1 MIVVK
6 FGGHAMSDSHGEFAK
21 AIADAI
27 SQGVEIVIVHGG
39 GPQIGSALESAGIT
53 TEFIG
58 GFRVTTPEV
67 FQIVERVL
75 AKEIGPAVT
84 QSLCNHGIKAV
95 AISGRDSKTLIA
107 EKLTTLVDGTR
118 ADLGLVGTVI
128 EVNPEKIQTLVTQ
141 GSVPVISPV
150 ATDALGTHGFNV
162 NADIAAAA
170 IAGALEAQWLII
182 MTDVEGIYR
191 NWPDK
196 DSLISEISVEELQ
209 GIKSTFAD
217 GMAPKVQS
225 CLDAIGAGAHA
236 VRIIDGRNPE
246 ALKSALLG
254 VGGTLVFA

>member
-6 FGGHAMSDSHGEFAK
+6 FGGHAMSDSHGDFAQ

-27 SQGVEIVIVHGG
+27 SLGVEIVSVQGG
-39 GPQIGSALESAGIT
+39 GPQIGTALESAGIT

-67 FQIVERVL
+67 FEIVERVL
-75 AKEIGPAVT
+75 AMEIGPAVA
-84 QSLCNHGIKAV
+84 QSLCSHGIKAV

-170 IAGALEAQWLII
+170 IAGAVLRATGSNKISAGVTPMSRHCSPTKKRW
-182 MTDVEGIYR
+182 
-191 NWPDK
+191 
-196 DSLISEISVEELQ
+196 SLLATTMGRMASAVMPCKRCSV
-209 GIKSTFAD
+209 S
-217 GMAPKVQS
+217 
-225 CLDAIGAGAHA
+225 
-236 VRIIDGRNPE
+236 
-246 ALKSALLG
+246 
-254 VGGTLVFA
+254 

>member
-1 MIVVK
+1 
-6 FGGHAMSDSHGEFAK
+6 MSDSHGEFAQ

-39 GPQIGSALESAGIT
+39 GPQIGAALESAGIT

-67 FQIVERVL
+67 FEIVERVL
-75 AKEIGPAVT
+75 AKEIGPAVA
-84 QSLCNHGIKAV
+84 QSLCSHGIKAV

-107 EKLTTLVDGTR
+107 EKLTTLVDGSN

-196 DSLISEISVEELQ
+196 ESLISEISVEELQ
-209 GIKSTFAD
+209 GIKSTFTD

-236 VRIIDGRNPE
+236 VRIIDGRNPQ

>member
-1 MIVVK
+1 
-6 FGGHAMSDSHGEFAK
+6 MSDSHGEFAQ

-75 AKEIGPAVT
+75 AKEIGPAVA

-128 EVNPEKIQTLVTQ
+128 EVNPARDSKASDTRKRASSFT
-141 GSVPVISPV
+141 GSNGCTWHTWI
-150 ATDALGTHGFNV
+150 
-162 NADIAAAA
+162 
-170 IAGALEAQWLII
+170 
-182 MTDVEGIYR
+182 
-191 NWPDK
+191 
-196 DSLISEISVEELQ
+196 
-209 GIKSTFAD
+209 
-217 GMAPKVQS
+217 
-225 CLDAIGAGAHA
+225 
-236 VRIIDGRNPE
+236 
-246 ALKSALLG
+246 
-254 VGGTLVFA
+254 

>member
-1 MIVVK
+1 
-6 FGGHAMSDSHGEFAK
+6 
-21 AIADAI
+21 
-27 SQGVEIVIVHGG
+27 
-39 GPQIGSALESAGIT
+39 
-53 TEFIG
+53 
-58 GFRVTTPEV
+58 
-67 FQIVERVL
+67 
-75 AKEIGPAVT
+75 
-84 QSLCNHGIKAV
+84 
-95 AISGRDSKTLIA
+95 
-107 EKLTTLVDGTR
+107 LTTLVDGSR
-118 ADLGLVGTVI
+118 ADLGQVGTVI

-150 ATDALGTHGFNV
+150 ATNAFGTHGFNV

-170 IAGALEAQWLII
+170 IAGALAAQWLII

-196 DSLISEISVEELQ
+196 DSLISEISVAELQ

-236 VRIIDGRNPE
+236 VRIIDGRNPQ